1 MSKTATT
8 NKTTEPSNTV
18 TESDTENEFFDACDS
33 LDSKLH
39 SLSDQSCNRPNL
51 KSKKDYD
58 DDDDDDDG
66 DDDKEDQ
73 VLVDEDSD
81 SDFDSEKIEM
91 FKKFDDRFN
100 LKSDSKTDSENK
112 VNIRL

>member
-8 NKTTEPSNTV
+8 NETTKSSN

-39 SLSDQSCNRPNL
+39 SLSDQSGNRPNL
-51 KSKKDYD
+51 ENKD
-58 DDDDDDDG
+58 DD

-81 SDFDSEKIEM
+81 SDFDTEKIEM

-100 LKSDSKTDSENK
+100 LKSDFKSDSENK
-112 VNIRL
+112 VDT